1 MVGMIVQDMPA
12 YFTIHKILKKA
23 KVKDKHAMPLAIALS
38 YGMSFAVDEE
48 NPTIFIPSEFVSNLK
63 HILNVLPDTP
73 EDQLTD
79 DVFQMLEGWGGAKVL
94 QGLVPALK
102 FIKRNTK
109 AETVTDI
116 TRLLATGTIA
126 GATVAGTKA
135 KGEEIPQIP
144 EPININEKPTIDVSE
159 PKLLET
165 NMLNALP
172 AFFKSEGGRRVVA
185 GISAQVGDLFPSL
198 KKQLELAKPLINL
211 FKKDKNV
218 FNYKVDDS
226 FGKFQSLERN
236 LDVEALVSRNYDKN
250 KLFRTAVNLAEKN
263 NQESVFISE
272 QVIKGTPGSNVALQI
287 NFDVAKNLDDVKKL
301 ANQIEDLTQI
311 QGFTFKTKL
320 LDMKEPI
327 VIGAKGSQSFKG
339 FRSHFIPEYSDINE
353 EQFIERIMKLDN
365 VIEKGELGSVTS
377 RLEYYK
383 NSIINKKDY
392 GKFK

>member
-1 MVGMIVQDMPA
+1 QEGSQSL
-12 YFTIHKILKKA
+12 FEILGTLGA
-23 KVKDKHAMPLAIALS
+23 
-38 YGMSFAVDEE
+38 
-48 NPTIFIPSEFVSNLK
+48 
-63 HILNVLPDTP
+63 
-73 EDQLTD
+73 
-79 DVFQMLEGWGGAKVL
+79 GGSV
-94 QGLVPALK
+94 
-102 FIKRNTK
+102 
-109 AETVTDI
+109 
-116 TRLLATGTIA
+116 IA
-126 GATVAGTKA
+126 GSVAGTKA
-135 KGEEIPQIP
+135 QGEEIPPIP
-144 EPININEKPTIDVSE
+144 EPININEKPIIDASE
-159 PKLLET
+159 PKLLEM

-172 AFFKSEGGRRVVA
+172 AFFKSEGGKRVVA

-198 KKQLELAKPLINL
+198 KKQIELAKPLINL

-236 LDVEALVSRNYDKN
+236 LDVEALVSKNYDKK

-263 NQESVFISE
+263 NQESVFVSE
-272 QVIKGTPGSNVALQI
+272 QVIKGTSGSNVALQI
-287 NFDVAKNLDDVKKL
+287 NFAAAKNIDDVKKL

-353 EQFIERIMKLDN
+353 KQFIERIMKLDN
-365 VIEKGELGSVTS
+365 VIEKGELGSITS